1 MNHPIRPPAARAG
14 LRGAPGPRAPIVRRS
29 AFVSLFAVPLLAAF
43 ALAASVSAAGA
54 QASVVKLASLVPDGS
69 LWHKVL
75 QGAGAEWSAATAG
88 RVTLRI
94 YPGGVA
100 GDEPDMVR
108 KMRIGQI
115 QASALTVMGLSAIDD
130 SFLVFAIT
138 NMFDSYGEL
147 LYVLDRMT
155 PALKQ
160 RLEAKGFVL
169 LNWGHAGWVHF
180 FTRRPVQTAT
190 EIKKLKMFVW
200 AGDDRMVQMWKEN
213 GFQPVALAAT
223 DILTGLQT
231 GMIEAYPT
239 TPLAAL
245 SLQWYRST
253 PYMVEGGLAP
263 LVGGLVMSKPAW
275 MKILEADRAAILTAC
290 AKAEDRLEREI
301 PSQDSTAVVE
311 MQKRGLTVT
320 IVKPEARA
328 EWEATAQAFAVKMR
342 GSLVPAEIL
351 DLALKAREAYR
362 NQAGR

>member
-1 MNHPIRPPAARAG
+1 LRRA
-14 LRGAPGPRAPIVRRS
+14 RS
-29 AFVSLFAVPLLAAF
+29 AWAVVVSRIARVALVPLLAV
-43 ALAASVSAAGA
+43 ALVAASAAAAGA

-69 LWHKVL
+69 VWHKIL
-75 QGAGAEWSAATAG
+75 QGTGAEWSAATSG

-94 YPGGVA
+94 YPGGIA

-115 QASALTVMGLSAIDD
+115 QASALTVMGLSSIDD
-130 SFLVFAIT
+130 SFLVFAIPM
-138 NMFDSYGEL
+138 MFDSYGEL
-147 LYVLDRMT
+147 LYVLDRMK
-155 PALKQ
+155 PALAQ

-180 FTRRPVQTAT
+180 FTKRPVESVEAMR
-190 EIKKLKMFVW
+190 KLKMFVW

-213 GFQPVALAAT
+213 GFQPVALATT
-223 DILTGLQT
+223 DILTGIQT

-253 PYMVEGGLAP
+253 PHMVEGGLAP
-263 LVGGLVMSKPAW
+263 LVGGLVMTKATW
-275 MKILEADRAAILTAC
+275 MKLSEPDRAAILAAC

-301 PSQDSTAVVE
+301 PGQDSMAVVE
-311 MQKRGLTVT
+311 MEKRGLTVT
-320 IVKPEARA
+320 RVRPEHKA
-328 EWEATAQAFAVKMR
+328 EWETTAQAFATKMR
-342 GSLVPAEIL
+342 GSLVPASIL
-351 DLALKAREAYR
+351 DLAIKSRDAYR

>member
-1 MNHPIRPPAARAG
+1 MSPARGPHLSLGALLPRLGRITLQA
-14 LRGAPGPRAPIVRRS
+14 LSRRGA
-29 AFVSLFAVPLLAAF
+29 LVPLAA
-43 ALAASVSAAGA
+43 AAVLAASAAAAGD
-54 QASVVKLASLVPDGS
+54 QPNVIKLASLVPDGS
-69 LWHKVL
+69 VWHRII

-88 RVTLRI
+88 RVTLRM

-115 QASALTVMGLSAIDD
+115 QASALTVMGLSSIDD
-130 SFLVFAIT
+130 SFLVFAIPT
-138 NMFDSYGEL
+138 MFDSYGEL
-147 LYVLDRMT
+147 LYVLERMK

-160 RLEAKGFVL
+160 RLDSKGFVL
-169 LNWGHAGWVHF
+169 LNWGHAGWLHF
-180 FTRRPVQTAT
+180 FTKRQVQTAA
-190 EIKKLKMFVW
+190 EMRKLKMFVW

-231 GMIEAYPT
+231 GMIEAYPI

-245 SLQWYRST
+245 SLQWFRST
-253 PYMVEGGLAP
+253 PYMMEGGLAP
-263 LVGGLVMSKPAW
+263 LVGGLVMTKPAW
-275 MKILEADRAAILTAC
+275 MKMSETDRAAILTAC
-290 AKAEDRLEREI
+290 SKAEARLEREI
-301 PSQDSTAVVE
+301 PGQDSMAVVE

-320 IVKPEARA
+320 RVKPEAKA
-328 EWEATAQAFAVKMR
+328 EWEAAAGAFATRMR

>member
-1 MNHPIRPPAARAG
+1 MIHPAHPPAPQAVFP
-14 LRGAPGPRAPIVRRS
+14 GASIRRLFLASLLVAAALVAS
-29 AFVSLFAVPLLAAF
+29 AA
-43 ALAASVSAAGA
+43 AAGA
-54 QASVVKLASLVPDGS
+54 QTNVVKLASLVPDGS
-69 LWHKVL
+69 VWHKIL
-75 QGAGAEWSAATAG
+75 QGTGAEWSAATGG

-115 QASALTVMGLSAIDD
+115 QASALTVIGLASIDD
-130 SFLVFAIT
+130 SFMIFAIPT
-138 NMFDSYGEL
+138 MFDSYGEL
-147 LYVLDRMT
+147 LYVLDRMK

-180 FTRRPVQTAT
+180 FTKKPVQTAA
-190 EIKKLKMFVW
+190 EMKKLKMFVW
-200 AGDDRMVQMWKEN
+200 AGDDRMVQLWKEI

-223 DILTGLQT
+223 DILSGLQT

-253 PYMVEGGLAP
+253 PYMVESGLAP
-263 LVGGLVMSKPAW
+263 LVGGLVMTKQAW
-275 MKILEADRAAILTAC
+275 MKISEADRAAILTAC
-290 AKAEDRLEREI
+290 GKAEDRLEREI
-301 PSQDSTAVVE
+301 PAQDSVAVVE
-311 MQKRGLTVT
+311 MEKRGLTVT
-320 IVKPEARA
+320 TVKPEAKA
-328 EWEATAQAFAVKMR
+328 DWEATAQAFASKMR

-351 DLALKAREAYR
+351 DLALKARESYR

>member
-1 MNHPIRPPAARAG
+1 MIGPIRTH
-14 LRGAPGPRAPIVRRS
+14 APQSVGRS
-29 AFVSLFAVPLLAAF
+29 AFRRRALAPLLG
-43 ALAASVSAAGA
+43 ALALAWCAATAGA
-54 QASVVKLASLVPDGS
+54 PTQTTMVRLASLVPDGS
-69 LWHKVL
+69 VWHKVL
-75 QGAGAEWSAATAG
+75 QGAGAEWSAASGG

-115 QASALTVMGLSAIDD
+115 QASALTVMGLSSIDD
-130 SFLVFAIT
+130 SFAVFAIPA
-138 NMFDSYGEL
+138 MFDSYGEM

-155 PALKQ
+155 PTFKQ

-180 FTRRPVQTAT
+180 FTKKPVTSAA
-190 EIKKLKMFVW
+190 EMKKLKMFVW
-200 AGDDRMVQMWKEN
+200 AGDDRMVTLWKEI

-231 GMIEAYPT
+231 NMIEAYPT

-253 PYMVEGGLAP
+253 PFMVGNGLAP
-263 LVGGLVMSKPAW
+263 LVGGMVITKQSW
-275 MKILEADRAAILTAC
+275 MKISEADRAAILASC
-290 AKAEDRLEREI
+290 AKAEGRLEHEI
-301 PSQDSTAVVE
+301 PAQDSVAVVE

-320 IVKPEARA
+320 TVKPEAKA
-328 EWEATAQAFAVKMR
+328 EWEATAQAFAGKMR
-342 GSLVPAEIL
+342 GSMVPAEIL
-351 DLALKAREAYR
+351 DMALKARDGYR

>member
-1 MNHPIRPPAARAG
+1 MN
-14 LRGAPGPRAPIVRRS
+14 APNRTHAPHSSHRV
-29 AFVSLFAVPLLAAF
+29 AFGRHAVAPLLAAL
-43 ALAASVSAAGA
+43 ALAWCAATAGA
-54 QASVVKLASLVPDGS
+54 QTGAQPNVIKLASLVPEGS
-69 LWHKVL
+69 VWHKIL
-75 QGAGAEWSAATAG
+75 QGTGAEWSAATNG
-88 RVTLRI
+88 RVALRI

-115 QASALTVMGLSAIDD
+115 QASALTVMGLSSIDD
-130 SFLVFAIT
+130 SFMVFAIPV
-138 NMFDSYGEL
+138 MFDSYPEL
-147 LYVLDRMT
+147 LYVLDQMEPT
-155 PALKQ
+155 LKK

-180 FTRRPVQTAT
+180 FTKKPVTSAA
-190 EIKKLKMFVW
+190 EMKKLKMFVW
-200 AGDDRMVQMWKEN
+200 AGDDRMVTLWKEI

-253 PYMVEGGLAP
+253 PCMVGNGLAP
-263 LVGGLVMSKPAW
+263 LVGGFVITKQSW
-275 MKILEADRAAILTAC
+275 MKISEADRAAILASC
-290 AKAEDRLEREI
+290 ARAEDRLVREI
-301 PSQDSTAVVE
+301 PAQDSVAVVE

-320 IVKPEARA
+320 VVKPEAKA
-328 EWEATAQAFAVKMR
+328 EWEATAQAFAAKMR
-342 GSLVPAEIL
+342 GTMVPAEIL
-351 DLALKAREAYR
+351 DMALKVRDSYR

>member
-1 MNHPIRPPAARAG
+1 MKSRVAQTLAAAVLAGALALPAAVPA
-14 LRGAPGPRAPIVRRS
+14 APAPT
-29 AFVSLFAVPLLAAF
+29 
-43 ALAASVSAAGA
+43 
-54 QASVVKLASLVPDGS
+54 VVKLASLVPDGS
-69 LWHKVL
+69 VWHKVL
-75 QGAGAEWSAATAG
+75 QGAGAEWTSATEG

-94 YPGGVA
+94 YPGGIA

-115 QASALTVMGLSAIDD
+115 QASALTVMGLSSIDD
-130 SFLVFAIT
+130 SFMVFAIPT
-138 NMFDSYGEL
+138 MFESYGEL
-147 LYVLDRMT
+147 LYVLDQMK
-155 PALKQ
+155 PALMQ

-180 FTRRPVQTAT
+180 FTKRPVDSV
-190 EIKKLKMFVW
+190 EMMRKLKMFVW

-223 DILTGLQT
+223 DILTGIQT

-263 LVGGLVMSKPAW
+263 LVGGLVITKAAW
-275 MKILEADRAAILTAC
+275 AKISEPDRTAILAAC

-301 PSQDSTAVVE
+301 PGQDSVAVVE
-311 MQKRGLTVT
+311 MTKRGLTVT
-320 IVKPEARA
+320 KVGPQAKA
-328 EWEATAQAFAVKMR
+328 EWEKTAQAFATKMR
-342 GSLVPAEIL
+342 GSLAPAAML
-351 DLALKAREAYR
+351 DLALKSRDAYR
-362 NQAGR
+362 NQAGH